1 MTSKINRKKS
11 RKLLY
16 QEIYASTFCELDL
29 NEFYNSFF
37 DEVFTFERDENYLA
51 EMNKII
57 KYYESFFVFIIKKY
71 SPKFDFDKMSIVN
84 IIPVY
89 IALAEMFFLSE
100 EIPGKVSVNEAVEV
114 AKVYWDDSSKKIVN
128 WILNKVLHEYDELNK
143 ISLILQGHNLNAA
156 VLPLLVKML
165 EMEQCFNKDA
175 KLFQI
180 AQILFEDFG
189 DGKTALSI
197 YKKILK
203 FFPETNLID
212 SIKLYVKKIEM
223 RKEASLS

>member
-71 SPKFDFDKMSIVN
+71 SPKFDFDKMSVVN

-128 WILNKVLHEYDELNK
+128 WILNKVLHEYDELDK
-143 ISLILQGHNLNAA
+143 IKQ
-156 VLPLLVKML
+156 
-165 EMEQCFNKDA
+165 
-175 KLFQI
+175 
-180 AQILFEDFG
+180 DF
-189 DGKTALSI
+189 
-197 YKKILK
+197 
-203 FFPETNLID
+203 
-212 SIKLYVKKIEM
+212 KIEPHYSIF
-223 RKEASLS
+223 KK

>member
-71 SPKFDFDKMSIVN
+71 SPKFDFDKMSVVN

-128 WILNKVLHEYDELNK
+128 GILNKVLHEYDELNK
-143 ISLILQGHNLNAA
+143 IKQDF
-156 VLPLLVKML
+156 KL
-165 EMEQCFNKDA
+165 ESQYTIF
-175 KLFQI
+175 
-180 AQILFEDFG
+180 
-189 DGKTALSI
+189 
-197 YKKILK
+197 KK
-203 FFPETNLID
+203 
-212 SIKLYVKKIEM
+212 
-223 RKEASLS
+223 

>member
-37 DEVFTFERDENYLA
+37 DEVFTFERDEDYLA

-57 KYYESFFVFIIKKY
+57 RYYESFFVFIIKKY
-71 SPKFDFDKMSIVN
+71 SPKFDFDKMSVVN

-114 AKVYWDDSSKKIVN
+114 AKVYGDDSSKKIVN
-128 WILNKVLHEYDELNK
+128 GILNKVLHEYEELNIIK
-143 ISLILQGHNLNAA
+143 
-156 VLPLLVKML
+156 KDFKL
-165 EMEQCFNKDA
+165 ESQYTIF
-175 KLFQI
+175 
-180 AQILFEDFG
+180 
-189 DGKTALSI
+189 
-197 YKKILK
+197 KK
-203 FFPETNLID
+203 
-212 SIKLYVKKIEM
+212 
-223 RKEASLS
+223 

>member
-37 DEVFTFERDENYLA
+37 DEVFTFERDEDYLA

-57 KYYESFFVFIIKKY
+57 RYYESFFVFIIKKY
-71 SPKFDFDKMSIVN
+71 SPKFDFDKMSVVN

-128 WILNKVLHEYDELNK
+128 WILNKVLHEYEELNIIK
-143 ISLILQGHNLNAA
+143 
-156 VLPLLVKML
+156 KDFKL
-165 EMEQCFNKDA
+165 ESQYTIF
-175 KLFQI
+175 
-180 AQILFEDFG
+180 
-189 DGKTALSI
+189 
-197 YKKILK
+197 KK
-203 FFPETNLID
+203 
-212 SIKLYVKKIEM
+212 
-223 RKEASLS
+223 

>member
-71 SPKFDFDKMSIVN
+71 SPKFDFDKMSVVN

-100 EIPGKVSVNEAVEV
+100 EIPGKVSVNEAIEV

-128 WILNKVLHEYDELNK
+128 WILNKVLHEYDELDK
-143 ISLILQGHNLNAA
+143 IKQ
-156 VLPLLVKML
+156 
-165 EMEQCFNKDA
+165 
-175 KLFQI
+175 
-180 AQILFEDFG
+180 DF
-189 DGKTALSI
+189 
-197 YKKILK
+197 
-203 FFPETNLID
+203 
-212 SIKLYVKKIEM
+212 KIEPHYSIF
-223 RKEASLS
+223 KK

>member
-71 SPKFDFDKMSIVN
+71 SPKFDFDKMSVVN

-114 AKVYWDDSSKKIVN
+114 AKVYGDDSSKKIVN
-128 WILNKVLHEYDELNK
+128 GILNKVLHEYDELNK
-143 ISLILQGHNLNAA
+143 IKQDF
-156 VLPLLVKML
+156 KL
-165 EMEQCFNKDA
+165 ESQYTIF
-175 KLFQI
+175 
-180 AQILFEDFG
+180 
-189 DGKTALSI
+189 
-197 YKKILK
+197 KK
-203 FFPETNLID
+203 
-212 SIKLYVKKIEM
+212 
-223 RKEASLS
+223 

>member
-143 ISLILQGHNLNAA
+143 IKQD
-156 VLPLLVKML
+156 
-165 EMEQCFNKDA
+165 F
-175 KLFQI
+175 KLDTQYTIF
-180 AQILFEDFG
+180 
-189 DGKTALSI
+189 
-197 YKKILK
+197 KK
-203 FFPETNLID
+203 
-212 SIKLYVKKIEM
+212 
-223 RKEASLS
+223 

>member
-57 KYYESFFVFIIKKY
+57 RYYEWFFIYVIKKY

-84 IIPVY
+84 IIPIY
-89 IALAEMFFLSE
+89 IALAEMFYLSE

-114 AKVYWDDSSKKIVN
+114 AKVYWDDSAKKIVN
-128 WILNKVLHEYDELNK
+128 WVLNKVLHDSEELDK
-143 ISLILQGHNLNAA
+143 IKNDYTNT
-156 VLPLLVKML
+156 
-165 EMEQCFNKDA
+165 NNY
-175 KLFQI
+175 
-180 AQILFEDFG
+180 
-189 DGKTALSI
+189 SI
-197 YKKILK
+197 FKKH
-203 FFPETNLID
+203 
-212 SIKLYVKKIEM
+212 
-223 RKEASLS
+223 A

>member
-29 NEFYNSFF
+29 TEFYNSFF
-37 DEVFTFERDENYLA
+37 DEVFTFERDEDYLA

-57 KYYESFFVFIIKKY
+57 RYYESFFVYVIKKY
-71 SPKFDFDKMSIVN
+71 SPRFDFDKMSVVN

-100 EIPGKVSVNEAVEV
+100 EIPWKVSVNEAVEV

-128 WILNKVLHEYDELNK
+128 WILNKVLHEYEELSK
-143 ISLILQGHNLNAA
+143 IKN
-156 VLPLLVKML
+156 
-165 EMEQCFNKDA
+165 
-175 KLFQI
+175 
-180 AQILFEDFG
+180 DFIWNIQY
-189 DGKTALSI
+189 TI
-197 YKKILK
+197 FKK
-203 FFPETNLID
+203 
-212 SIKLYVKKIEM
+212 
-223 RKEASLS
+223 

>member
-1 MTSKINRKKS
+1 MTPKINRKKS

-71 SPKFDFDKMSIVN
+71 SPKFDFDKMSVVN

-100 EIPGKVSVNEAVEV
+100 EIPGKVSVNEAIEV

-128 WILNKVLHEYDELNK
+128 WILNKVLHEYDELDK
-143 ISLILQGHNLNAA
+143 IKQ
-156 VLPLLVKML
+156 
-165 EMEQCFNKDA
+165 
-175 KLFQI
+175 
-180 AQILFEDFG
+180 DF
-189 DGKTALSI
+189 
-197 YKKILK
+197 
-203 FFPETNLID
+203 
-212 SIKLYVKKIEM
+212 KIESHYSIF
-223 RKEASLS
+223 KK

>member
-71 SPKFDFDKMSIVN
+71 SPKFDFDKMSVVN

-128 WILNKVLHEYDELNK
+128 WILNKVLHEYDELDK
-143 ISLILQGHNLNAA
+143 IKQDF
-156 VLPLLVKML
+156 KL
-165 EMEQCFNKDA
+165 ESQYTIF
-175 KLFQI
+175 
-180 AQILFEDFG
+180 
-189 DGKTALSI
+189 
-197 YKKILK
+197 KK
-203 FFPETNLID
+203 
-212 SIKLYVKKIEM
+212 
-223 RKEASLS
+223 